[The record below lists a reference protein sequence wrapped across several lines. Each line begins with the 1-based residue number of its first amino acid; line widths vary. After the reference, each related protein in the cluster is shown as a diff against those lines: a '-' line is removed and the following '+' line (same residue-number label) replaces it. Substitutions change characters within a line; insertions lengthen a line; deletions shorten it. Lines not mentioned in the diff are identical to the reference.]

1 MWNAIL
7 MWTIGII
14 WYSIL
19 GLCGVVVLYEVGAM
33 LKLWPS
39 RLASPLPNAVE
50 MEEPE
55 ELSA

>member
-1 MWNAIL
+1 MNTIL
-7 MWTIGII
+7 LWAIGIV

-19 GLCGVVVLYEVGAM
+19 GLGGIIVLHELGAM

-39 RLASPLPNAVE
+39 RLNPDPIPTPLPN
-50 MEEPE
+50 EERE